1 MSLFAAV
8 DLGSKKVAVAIG
20 KKQKDG
26 TVRVLSVYTQPSRG
40 MERGRVVNLIEAS
53 RVLKDS
59 IEAAEREADSQVND
73 VYINIGG
80 EGAEMIQGT
89 GRTYV
94 VGNTIT
100 RREKKRAIENAGAV
114 SLPPDREVLH
124 ILPFLYMV
132 NNMKVEEP
140 EGMLGNS
147 LDVKVQV
154 VTHSAIA
161 LRNLEGMVR
170 RVGFFPKKVIL
181 NHVATMGSIVTG
193 EDREAGVMVVDMG
206 AETTEVSLVHRRM
219 LYRIFTYEV
228 GGKDFTKD
236 ISIEFGMTMKN
247 AERMKV
253 KHASLLNEED
263 ETDRISVDLMD
274 GSRRTLVLS
283 DLKNAIFPRAERLFR
298 SIMEDITSVG
308 WQITR
313 TNGIVLT
320 GGGAK
325 LKGLREYMS
334 HFFSSVVR
342 VAGPTVL
349 EGVLDFP
356 EEFMGPEFSLLAGLL
371 RYVAE
376 KEEAVPGGDLGSFVK
391 GLKKKIFRKK

>member
-1 MSLFAAV
+1 MSLFATV
-8 DLGSKKVAVAIG
+8 DLGSKKVAVAIA

-26 TVRVLSVYTQPSRG
+26 SVKVLSVFTQPSRG
-40 MERGRVVNLIEAS
+40 VERGRIVNLLEAS
-53 RVLKDS
+53 KVLRES

-80 EGAEMIQGT
+80 KGAEMIQGT

-114 SLPPDREVLH
+114 SLPPDREVIH

-154 VTHSAIA
+154 ITHSAIA

-170 RVGFFPKKVIL
+170 RVGFFPRKIVL
-181 NHVATMGSIVTG
+181 NHVANMESLVNE
-193 EDREAGVMVVDMG
+193 EDREAGVMLVDMG
-206 AETTEVSLVHRRM
+206 AETTEVALVHRKM
-219 LYRIFTYEV
+219 LYRIFTYEM

-236 ISIEFGMTMKN
+236 ISIEFGITMKN
-247 AERMKV
+247 AERMKI
-253 KHASLLNEED
+253 KYASLLDEED
-263 ETDRISVDLMD
+263 ETDSVSVDLMD
-274 GSRRTLVLS
+274 GTQRTLVLS
-283 DLKNAIFPRAERLFR
+283 ELKNAIFPRAEKLFR

-308 WQITR
+308 WQINR
-313 TNGIVLT
+313 TNGIILT
-320 GGGAK
+320 GGGSK
-325 LKGLREYMS
+325 LKGLREYMA
-334 HFFSSVVR
+334 HYFSSVVR
-342 VAGPTVL
+342 VSGPRVTL
-349 EGVLDFP
+349 GVFDFP
-356 EEFMGPEFSLLAGLL
+356 EEYMIPEFSLLVGLL
-371 RYVAE
+371 RFVAE
-376 KEEAVPGGDLGSFVK
+376 REDSLPGGDISSLFK
-391 GLKKKIFRKK
+391 GLKQKIFRRK

>member
-8 DLGSKKVAVAIG
+8 DLGSKKVAVAIA

-26 TVRVLSVYTQPSRG
+26 KVRVLSVFTQPSRG
-40 MERGRVVNLIEAS
+40 MERGRIVNLLEAS
-53 RVLKDS
+53 KVLRES

-80 EGAEMIQGT
+80 KGAEMIQGA

-100 RREKKRAIENAGAV
+100 KREKKRAIENAGAV

-154 VTHSAIA
+154 ITHSAIA
-161 LRNLEGMVR
+161 IRNLEGMVR
-170 RVGFFPKKVIL
+170 RVGFFPRKIIL
-181 NHVATMGSIVTG
+181 NHVATVESLVNE
-193 EDREAGVMVVDMG
+193 EDREAGVMIVDMG
-206 AETTEVSLVHRRM
+206 AETTEVALVHRRM
-219 LYRIFTYEV
+219 LYRIFTYEM

-236 ISIEFGMTMKN
+236 ISIEFGITMKN
-247 AERMKV
+247 AERMKI
-253 KHASLLNEED
+253 KYASLLDEED
-263 ETDRISVDLMD
+263 EADSVPVDLMD
-274 GSRRTLVLS
+274 GTQRTLILS
-283 DLKNAIFPRAERLFR
+283 ELKNAIFPRAEKLFR

-308 WQITR
+308 WQINR
-313 TNGIVLT
+313 TNGIILT
-320 GGGAK
+320 GGGSK
-325 LKGLREYMS
+325 LKGLREYMA
-334 HFFSSVVR
+334 HYFSSVVR
-342 VAGPTVL
+342 VSGPKVTQ
-349 EGVLDFP
+349 GVIDFP
-356 EEFMGPEFSLLAGLL
+356 EEFVIPEFSLLVGLL
-371 RYVAE
+371 RFVAE
-376 KEEAVPGGDLGSFVK
+376 KEDSLPGGDITSLFK
-391 GLKKKIFRKK
+391 GLKKKIFRRK